1 MQGKHRSHLQLQMG
15 ILKVIAVDKLDPY
28 LFTQIL
34 YKSEMSTNQ
43 LKGYL
48 LEMATKGLLT
58 VELTKNARV
67 ASKEYKITEKGRII
81 LTAWLQFES
90 TWQMLMERKPIDK
103 VHNNHH

>member
-1 MQGKHRSHLQLQMG
+1 MQGKHRSHLQIEMA
-15 ILKVIAVDKLDPY
+15 ILEVIAVDRLDPY
-28 LFTQIL
+28 LLTQIL

-81 LTAWLQFES
+81 LTAWLQFVS
-90 TWQMLMERKPIDK
+90 TWEMLMERKPIDK